1 LMSPPLVKD
10 AKAPGGYRLDSSAK
24 VAEWNQVSAHDS
36 ATDCERAKAQKAVD
50 AISMTQQLAGK
61 KDVLD
66 QPLVN
71 AAMHALCVPSE
82 YLYGQGNDEAECP
95 AGPAQL

>member
-1 LMSPPLVKD
+1 
-10 AKAPGGYRLDSSAK
+10 
-24 VAEWNQVSAHDS
+24 
-36 ATDCERAKAQKAVD
+36 
-50 AISMTQQLAGK
+50 MTQQLAGK

-82 YLYGQGNDEAECP
+82 YLYGQANDEAECP